1 MATFLHLFQ
10 RPIGI
15 VSLAAIILCLPS
27 RPVLAN
33 SNEKGSPPTHETLDC
48 IIEHILRS
56 PAGTKYITDLMM
68 RSAAPTQEQKFQLRL
83 VLGKRTT
90 LFTTGKVAS
99 NERILWMSEN
109 SNIREAW
116 TPNLQLLED
125 EIIEGRPIRDAEGA
139 DSVTHALRNDSS
151 ILRRERNVLYRYGY
165 VFDPATSL
173 WTRHPAI
180 DRTDIL
186 RAWADDSSA
195 GVVNPT
201 QLDSREVHPILR
213 KLMNSY

>member
-1 MATFLHLFQ
+1 
-10 RPIGI
+10 
-15 VSLAAIILCLPS
+15 
-27 RPVLAN
+27 
-33 SNEKGSPPTHETLDC
+33 
-48 IIEHILRS
+48 
-56 PAGTKYITDLMM
+56 M